1 MADITANLNHFIA
14 IDRQS
19 FQVQIAIGAIVL
31 VVGLAVTVFGFLG
44 IPASGESN
52 LDLIIKLGGFV
63 MDLAGLLPFNNCL
76 MLWQRIRTLRAI
88 QLNPDLLGAE
98 TVRDMVTKMYAK
110 ILGV

>member
-1 MADITANLNHFIA
+1 MADITANLNHIIA
-14 IDRQS
+14 MDRQS
-19 FQVQIAIGAIVL
+19 FQVQSAIGAIVL
-31 VVGLAVTVFGFLG
+31 AVGLAVTVFGFVG
-44 IPASGESN
+44 VPAAGESN
-52 LDLIIKLGGFV
+52 LDMIIKLGGFV

-88 QLNPDLLGAE
+88 QRNPDLLGAE